1 MHRATGVIYTS
12 DVPEQRVVLQ
22 VVGRR
27 VDFSTQGGWDQ
38 RVPRTHPD
46 RGHRRSRQ
54 HRYALMYET
63 FSACISASST
73 AMPIP
78 G

>member
-27 VDFSTQGGWDQ
+27 VDF
-38 RVPRTHPD
+38 
-46 RGHRRSRQ
+46 
-54 HRYALMYET
+54 
-63 FSACISASST
+63 
-73 AMPIP
+73 
-78 G
+78 

>member
-38 RVPRTHPD
+38 RVPRTPP
-46 RGHRRSRQ
+46 RSWP
-54 HRYALMYET
+54 
-63 FSACISASST
+63 SAQPAASICT
-73 AMPIP
+73 
-78 G
+78 